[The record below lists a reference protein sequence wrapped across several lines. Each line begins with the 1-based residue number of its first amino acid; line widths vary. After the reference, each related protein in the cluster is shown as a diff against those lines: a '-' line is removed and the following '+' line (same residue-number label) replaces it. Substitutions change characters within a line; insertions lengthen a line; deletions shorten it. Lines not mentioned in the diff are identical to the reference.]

1 VRSPHHVDSAL
12 YPFINQLERAAGFDR
27 SDIPNT
33 RLDKLEALLGQAG
46 IAREDA
52 GLIASLL
59 SLPDGGRYPP
69 IDLTPQRRRQRTL
82 DTLIGQLERLG
93 PSVRS

>member
-59 SLPDGGRYPP
+59 SLPDVIPLSTSRRSAAGNARS
-69 IDLTPQRRRQRTL
+69 TP
-82 DTLIGQLERLG
+82 
-93 PSVRS
+93 